1 LESGAHR
8 RRRLGRRLLGYRP
21 GDAEEAASL
30 EQLAGLLSTPG
41 DPFSPDRF
49 DPGHVTSSA
58 FVLAPDLRSLLLIF
72 HEQLSRWLQP
82 GGHVEPEDDEI
93 VATARREVREET
105 GLEELVPLGELSGV
119 FDVDVHPIPPNG
131 ELPAHRHYDVRWLF
145 RASATDLRAGSD
157 VKLARWVSL
166 DRVLSLNDESSM
178 RRAMRKLDRVTPN
191 D

>member
-1 LESGAHR
+1 LESAGDR
-8 RRRLGRRLLGYRP
+8 RRGLGRRLQGYRP
-21 GDAEEAASL
+21 GDEEEAASL
-30 EQLAGLLSTPG
+30 EQLSHLLSTPG

-49 DPGHVTSSA
+49 DPGHVTASA

-93 VATARREVREET
+93 VGTARREVCEET
-105 GLEELVPLGELSGV
+105 GLQELVPLAELTGV
-119 FDVDVHPIPPNG
+119 FDVDVHPIPTNG

-145 RASATDLRAGSD
+145 RANATDLRAGSD
-157 VKLARWVSL
+157 VKIARWVPL

-178 RRAMRKLDRVTPN
+178 RRAMCKLNRVTPHS
-191 D
+191 